1 MREGSHG
8 KQASHGSLHSG
19 GGRQQRETQAPGF
32 QAHESA
38 REDRTTT
45 MFPRCRSE
53 WIFAMCAGE
62 SPEQG
67 SEQGGKSPWIQ
78 EGVFLK
84 GFIHFHFFF
93 FLIGN
98 LSWPQIHG
106 LSVLVSQK
114 LG

>member
-1 MREGSHG
+1 MREGSQG

-38 REDRTTT
+38 REDRTTA

-93 FLIGN
+93 FFFC
-98 LSWPQIHG
+98 
-106 LSVLVSQK
+106 
-114 LG
+114 